1 MCAIGKDL
9 KRAWPLNKKKKPT
22 QGGICVGSRKSGGLG
37 DGGTPAGP
45 NLNSNQSMALA

>member
-9 KRAWPLNKKKKPT
+9 KQALQLYKKKKPT

-37 DGGTPAGP
+37 DGDAGRT
-45 NLNSNQSMALA
+45 